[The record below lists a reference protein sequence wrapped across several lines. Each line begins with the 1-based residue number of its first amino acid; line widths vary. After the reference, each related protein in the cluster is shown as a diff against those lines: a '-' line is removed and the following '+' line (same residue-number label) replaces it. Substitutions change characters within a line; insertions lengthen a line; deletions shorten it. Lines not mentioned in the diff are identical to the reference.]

1 MIDKTAFFKELL
13 RALGTSLLCLLVF
26 ETLWPGAVNSL
37 INLNYLLIIWLITAI
52 LTVFLDYSKH

>member
-1 MIDKTAFFKELL
+1 MMNKAVFFKELL
-13 RALGTSLLCLLVF
+13 RALSVTLLCLVIF
-26 ETLWPGAVNSL
+26 ETAWPGAVNSL